1 MKSKSLT
8 ILDTTARQN
17 AVMNGEVHAVN
28 EVDPKFVSPMKRNP
42 GIDILQTTGTKHY
55 TFPMR
60 LDTKPF
66 DNYDL
71 RMALK
76 LSVKRQELVDKIL
89 LVLEH

>member
-1 MKSKSLT
+1 
-8 ILDTTARQN
+8 
-17 AVMNGEVHAVN
+17 
-28 EVDPKFVSPMKRNP
+28 
-42 GIDILQTTGTKHY
+42 
-55 TFPMR
+55 MR

-89 LVLEH
+89 LGWSIRK